1 MSEGPVIAA
10 RHRAI
15 DVHQFAKVTD
25 PKIDEKLS
33 NIRNQIQSVE
43 RQVMRSMD
51 VFNVRFK
58 GPDDI
63 KSKADAEEY
72 AQMTSEIARESRKLA
87 DLKEKRL
94 DLIRRS
100 WK

>member
-63 KSKADAEEY
+63 KSKADGGY
-72 AQMTSEIARESRKLA
+72 VQMTSEIARESRKLA